1 MYNIYIAITTNAW
14 VRIIGMNYIKV
25 SDAAQRWNITTH
37 RVQEYCKG
45 GRIPGAFRFG
55 RDWMI
60 PADAQKPIDGR
71 SKAGKAAKENPVV
84 SQPLIRKA
92 PFLDM
97 TDLYTKPGTADEVI
111 ASLSDHPE
119 AQALFAAEI
128 AYSRGEIDKVY
139 EHARFFLNTH
149 SGFYAVNAG
158 GMLLALAAMWRGD
171 INLYREAKI
180 HIAEAPAKNDTDRDI
195 MSLSLACVDS
205 AVRDLSSYPEWFQ
218 RGQFEYLHPDSHA
231 AAKVF
236 YIKYLLVFAQ
246 EMAKGEF
253 KLPDVTGMG
262 LMKTIPYIAEPLI
275 ARVVAEKLVIPEIYL
290 RLLVAV
296 AYHQI
301 GDDAGAT
308 GHIDKAIALALPD
321 NLLGILAEHR
331 RNFDTLLDDRL
342 QLADEKA
349 FARFKELHK
358 GLLEGWTKLH
368 NSLLSRSVS
377 SALTVREREI
387 ARLAAF
393 GISNSEIAKRL
404 YMSVDSVKKAIF
416 RIMNKTGAAKREELG
431 AFV

>member
-1 MYNIYIAITTNAW
+1 MEKITAQQAAEKWGIAL
-14 VRIIGMNYIKV
+14 R
-25 SDAAQRWNITTH
+25 
-37 RVQEYCKG
+37 RVQDHCKK
-45 GRIPGAFRFG
+45 GRIPGARLFG
-55 RDWMI
+55 HNWMI
-60 PADAQKPIDGR
+60 PADAVRPLDGR
-71 SKAGKAAKENPVV
+71 SKAGKAAKEKTVAHKT
-84 SQPLIRKA
+84 LIRQA

-97 TDLYTKPGTADEVI
+97 TNLYTVPGSAEKVVE
-111 ASLSDHPE
+111 SLAEHPE

-139 EHARFFLNTH
+139 EQAQYLLSAH

-158 GMLLALAAMWRGD
+158 GMLLALAAMWKGD
-171 INLYREAKI
+171 IHLYRNAKI
-180 HIAEAPAKNDTDRDI
+180 HIAEAPAKSDTDRDI
-195 MSLSLACVDS
+195 MSLSLACIDS

-236 YIKYLLVFAQ
+236 YVKYLLVFAQ

-253 KLPDVTGMG
+253 NLPDITGMG

-275 ARVVAEKLVIPEIYL
+275 SRVVAEKLVIPEIYL

-301 GDDAGAT
+301 GDDASAVK
-308 GHIDKAIALALPD
+308 HVDKAIALALPD
-321 NLLGILAEHR
+321 GLLGILAEHR
-331 RNFDTLLDDRL
+331 RQFDYLLDDRL
-342 QLADEKA
+342 ELADPVACKKYKA
-349 FARFKELHK
+349 LHK

-368 NSLLSRSVS
+368 NSLLSKSVLG
-377 SALTVREREI
+377 ALSIRQREI

-393 GISNSEIAKRL
+393 GYSNAEIGERLHISESAA
-404 YMSVDSVKKAIF
+404 KKAVYEA
-416 RIMNKTGAAKREELG
+416 MNKAGVDKREELG

>member
-1 MYNIYIAITTNAW
+1 MVNKITAQQAAEKWKMT
-14 VRIIGMNYIKV
+14 VRN
-25 SDAAQRWNITTH
+25 
-37 RVQEYCKG
+37 VQDLCKRE
-45 GRIPGAFRFG
+45 RIPGAERKG

-60 PADAQKPIDGR
+60 PADAHRPIDGR
-71 SKAGKAAKENPVV
+71 SKAGKAAKENLVL
-84 SQPLIRKA
+84 SQPLIRKS

-97 TDLYTKPGTADEVI
+97 TDLYTKPGSADEVI
-111 ASLSDHPE
+111 KFLADHPE
-119 AQALFAAEI
+119 AQALFTAEI

-139 EHARFFLNTH
+139 EHAQFFLNSH

-171 INLYREAKI
+171 INLYREAKV
-180 HIAEAPAKNDTDRDI
+180 HITEAPAKNDTDRDI
-195 MSLSLACVDS
+195 MALSLACIDS
-205 AVRDLSSYPEWFQ
+205 AVRDLSNYPEWFQ

-236 YIKYLLVFAQ
+236 YVKYLLVLAQ

-253 KLPDVTGMG
+253 NLPDVTGMG
-262 LMKTIPYIAEPLI
+262 LMKNIPYITEPLI

-301 GDDAGAT
+301 GDDASAIK
-308 GHIDKAIALALPD
+308 HIDKAIALALPD

-331 RNFDTLLDDRL
+331 RNFDALLDDRL
-342 QLADEKA
+342 RLADEKA
-349 FARFKELHK
+349 FACFKELHK

-377 SALTVREREI
+377 NALTIREREI

-393 GISNSEIAKRL
+393 GISNSEIAERL
-404 YMSVDSVKKAIF
+404 YMSVNSVKKAIF
-416 RIMNKTGAAKREELG
+416 RIMNKTGATKREELG
-431 AFV
+431 AYV